1 MTSSFLVNFNEDYL
15 SLVTDYELFSET
27 IYPVIISYIDYHD
40 NSQFKVSISF
50 RIDPNFVETLY
61 SLLFT

>member
-27 IYPVIISYIDYHD
+27 IYPVIISYIEYHD

-50 RIDPNFVETLY
+50 RIEPNFVETLY
-61 SLLFT
+61 GLLFT

>member
-50 RIDPNFVETLY
+50 RFEPNFVETLY
-61 SLLFT
+61 GLLFT